1 MPIPILCLLACL
13 VLGLDSPR
21 LQAATAT
28 DTVWVRTFTFDS
40 IATRR
45 AVFPFPEPP
54 EGGWRRILMY
64 YTLKCDERTPGDAY
78 PCGEWD
84 VNTYVRLWQHT
95 GQQDST
101 RHEQPRYSVRGQ
113 GPDSLRLRYTPV
125 YDRVRRWS
133 ATRPPAALAHDRYLA
148 LDEGDYLVVPPEA
161 LAGCGRQLTI
171 AFWLRGDS
179 EKMPRNNNLL
189 EACRDTGRALNIHL
203 PWGTG
208 EVYWDAGG
216 YLSGA
221 NNRLQKQASPGDYKG
236 GWNHWAFVKN
246 LDTGRMAIHL
256 NGRLWHEAGSMQKPM
271 EAVNQFVIGGN
282 CNGDGGWFS
291 GGLDDFCIYSAELE
305 GPDLRALMDGRLP
318 AGRADALEL
327 YYSFDRPREDLV
339 VDESP
344 HGLHARRVGQPRCL
358 AWGSAGAIDGK
369 PAAGARIVEDSLAC
383 DPLAILV
390 YGNAANPAQPSD
402 TLYFHAAEQVLRDAN
417 GNELERIALPA
428 DTVLVQQRTVWYDS
442 HRERVTPLE
451 VERYITP
458 YGKGL
463 DLGDDGFL
471 HVRDVSAY
479 APYLQGAVD
488 LEAHNGY
495 ELLDLR
501 FAFLPGPPP
510 RPVLAIEDIWPQG
523 DYGYSDLAEDR
534 ELPLALM
541 PLRPDTKAAAVRS
554 RISGHGHYGPRNCCE
569 WDAKRHSLAV
579 NGIPRYD
586 WTIWTNCG
594 DNPIHP
600 QGGTWQFDRAGWCP
614 GTFVM
619 TRDHEITPWITGDSL
634 CAIDYSIEAPDP
646 ANGEGDGRYYQAHQ
660 LIQYGPLRAACDLRL
675 DEILAPS
682 TRDEFRR
689 LNPISISPRVRVQ
702 NLGQAG
708 LRTFRIRYG
717 LTGRMSSVTTWQ
729 GTLAHGEMVELDLP
743 APDWSA
749 MESGSVFEATVEAL
763 DGEDA
768 WPADNRL
775 TSRCADPLILP
786 GDVVIQLRCPPFGRA
801 ADNRWLLLDGDH
813 NLHAEHAYLAEDSLV
828 ADTLHLAAGA
838 WELHFLDSQQDGMIR
853 HWWLRGSDPEH
864 VGTNGRLL
872 LLSLE
877 GDTLK
882 DLGTDFAEGV
892 SARFFVKE

>member
-1 MPIPILCLLACL
+1 MTRLLLLLLWVAL
-13 VLGLDSPR
+13 P
-21 LQAATAT
+21 AAAASTPAPAPAAQ
-28 DTVWVRTFTFDS
+28 DTLWVQTFTFDS

-45 AVFPFPEPP
+45 AVFPFPEDP
-54 EGGWRRILMY
+54 EAWRRILMY
-64 YTLKCDERTPGDAY
+64 YTIKCDERTPGDPY

-84 VNTYVRLWQHT
+84 VNTYVRVWRHT
-95 GQQDST
+95 GERDST
-101 RHEQPRYSVRGQ
+101 RREQPAFTARGQ
-113 GPDSLRLRYTPV
+113 APDSLRLRHRPV
-125 YDRVRRWS
+125 YDQVRRWS
-133 ATRPPAALAHDRYLA
+133 ATRPARGADRYLA
-148 LDEGDYLVVPPEA
+148 FDEGDYLVVPPA
-161 LAGCGRQLTI
+161 VLDACDRQLTI

-189 EACRDTGRALNIHL
+189 EACRETGRALNIHL

-216 YLSGA
+216 FLSGA
-221 NNRLQKQASPGDYKG
+221 NNRLQKQAEPGDYKG
-236 GWNHWAFVKN
+236 GWNHWAFTKN
-246 LDTGRMAIHL
+246 LDTGRLAIFL
-256 NGRLWHEAGSMQKPM
+256 NGRLWHEAGNMQKPL
-271 EAVNQFVIGGN
+271 ERVNQFVIGGN

-291 GGLDDFCIYSAELE
+291 GGLDDFCIYSRELE
-305 GPDLRALMDGRLP
+305 EGDLATLM
-318 AGRADALEL
+318 AGRRPARADSALEL
-327 YYSFDRPREDLV
+327 YYDFDGGAGAEVPDRGPRA
-339 VDESP
+339 
-344 HGLHARRVGQPRCL
+344 LHARRVGQPRSL
-358 AWGSAGAIDGK
+358 AWGSAGAIDLK
-369 PAAGARIVEDSLAC
+369 PAPGASVLLDSLAC

-390 YGNAANPAQPSD
+390 YNNPERPTQPVD
-402 TLYFHAAEQVLRDAN
+402 TLLAWPAERVLRDAN
-417 GNELERIALPA
+417 GNLLARVDLPA
-428 DTVLVQQRTVWYDS
+428 DTVLVQQTRVWYDN
-442 HRERVTPLE
+442 HRERVLPLE

-463 DLGDDGFL
+463 DLGDDGFT

-479 APYLQGAVD
+479 APYLKGAVD

-510 RPVLAIEDIWPQG
+510 RPVLAVEPIWPEE
-523 DYGYSDLAEDR
+523 DYGYAELAADR
-534 ELPLALM
+534 SLPLALL
-541 PLRPDTKAAAVRS
+541 PLRPDTQAAAVRS

-569 WDAKRHSLAV
+569 WDAKRHFLAV
-579 NGIPRYD
+579 NGIPRFD

-614 GTFVM
+614 GSFVN

-646 ANGEGDGRYYQAHQ
+646 GNGEGDGRYYQAHQ

-717 LTGRMSSVTTWQ
+717 LAGRMSSVTTWQ
-729 GTLAHGEMVELDLP
+729 GQLAHGEMIELDLP

-749 MESGSVFEATVEAL
+749 MDAGSVFEATVEAL

-775 TSRCADPLILP
+775 TSRCPAPLVLPADF
-786 GDVVIQLRCPPFGRA
+786 VIQLRCPPFDRA
-801 ADNRWLLLDGDH
+801 ADNRWLLLDGSL
-813 NLHAEHAYLAEDSLV
+813 NLYAERSYLASDTLV
-828 ADTLHLAAGA
+828 ADTLHLSPGA
-838 WELHFLDSQQDGMIR
+838 WELHFLDSQQDGLIR

-872 LLSLE
+872 LLSLQ

-882 DLGTDFAEGV
+882 NLGTDFAEGV
-892 SARFFVKE
+892 SARFFVRE